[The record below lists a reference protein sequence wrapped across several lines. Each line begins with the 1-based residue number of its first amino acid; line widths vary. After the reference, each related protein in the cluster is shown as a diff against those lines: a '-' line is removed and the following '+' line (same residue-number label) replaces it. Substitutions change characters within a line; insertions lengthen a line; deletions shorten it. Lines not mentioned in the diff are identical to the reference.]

1 MTGVQTCALPI
12 FSGAVGTF
20 AHLDPSVE
28 AFVCARLDLSPA
40 PASNQVVQRD
50 RHAFYF
56 NVLALIATS
65 IEKIAVEVR
74 HLQRTEVL
82 EAEEPFTPGQKGSS
96 AMPHKRNPILSENL
110 TGLARLMRGWAQA
123 AMEDVP
129 LWHERDISH
138 SSVERVIGP
147 DATITLHFM
156 LHRLR
161 GLLDGLVVYPDNMQR
176 NLDLTGG
183 LFYSQRVM
191 LALVESGLTREE
203 SYARVQRSAM
213 RSWAE
218 GTPLVELLLADAEV
232 GGLLGEDRLRAA
244 CDPTWYVRHASYVM
258 ERVFSQR

>member
-1 MTGVQTCALPI
+1 
-12 FSGAVGTF
+12 
-20 AHLDPSVE
+20 
-28 AFVCARLDLSPA
+28 
-40 PASNQVVQRD
+40 
-50 RHAFYF
+50 
-56 NVLALIATS
+56 
-65 IEKIAVEVR
+65 
-74 HLQRTEVL
+74 
-82 EAEEPFTPGQKGSS
+82 
-96 AMPHKRNPILSENL
+96 
-110 TGLARLMRGWAQA
+110 
-123 AMEDVP
+123 
-129 LWHERDISH
+129 
-138 SSVERVIGP
+138 
-147 DATITLHFM
+147 M